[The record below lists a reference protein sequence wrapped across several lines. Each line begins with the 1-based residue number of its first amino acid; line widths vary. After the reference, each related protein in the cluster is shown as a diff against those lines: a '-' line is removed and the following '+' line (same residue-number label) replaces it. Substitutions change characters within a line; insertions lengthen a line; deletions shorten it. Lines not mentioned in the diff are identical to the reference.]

1 MLRKLNDSLQNDN
14 NLELI
19 HAINDK
25 IQFVSD
31 IGELYKISF
40 KKFVQELSEVT
51 LFYYYTNISS
61 LIKTYI
67 PRLIIKVAS
76 KCIKHW
82 KKLS

>member
-1 MLRKLNDSLQNDN
+1 MLRKLNDSLQNEN

-51 LFYYYTNISS
+51 LFTLLLNIYS
-61 LIKTYI
+61 LIQTYYI
-67 PRLIIKVAS
+67 RR
-76 KCIKHW
+76 
-82 KKLS
+82 